1 MPCGH
6 LSLCIIC
13 RVVFTA
19 QAPPLRC
26 PVCRMQVRELLT
38 VRPAGIPTDTT
49 DGFDTVLPYF
59 QAESV
64 PPPVPSESAAAAN
77 LEFLV
82 SPSSSRSGGPASR
95 AASTRTPGW
104 SATPAVRPPP
114 SSASISGAVAA
125 LPIQVSSP
133 NAFIES
139 ATELAMQY
147 RAEVQAA
154 PPGTDYRFYAIW
166 QMPPRREDV
175 RGIHASLGIA
185 GYHAILEAA
194 GGFGGGLHW
203 KSFRNFDQAVEAYHQ
218 SRAAFDA
225 PARPPFFAWG

>member
-1 MPCGH
+1 
-6 LSLCIIC
+6 
-13 RVVFTA
+13 
-19 QAPPLRC
+19 
-26 PVCRMQVRELLT
+26 
-38 VRPAGIPTDTT
+38 
-49 DGFDTVLPYF
+49 
-59 QAESV
+59 
-64 PPPVPSESAAAAN
+64 
-77 LEFLV
+77 
-82 SPSSSRSGGPASR
+82 
-95 AASTRTPGW
+95 
-104 SATPAVRPPP
+104 
-114 SSASISGAVAA
+114 
-125 LPIQVSSP
+125 
-133 NAFIES
+133 
-139 ATELAMQY
+139 MQY